1 MRWKRS
7 KTSGPPQF
15 GQRGPSSSP
24 ECDAGRSDATV
35 PGCQFQIRFDV
46 FQRFED
52 RGADVVEIDVRTAT
66 QETVMSNLLQT
77 RGQHVLQEAVGCVS
91 MHRSDAN
98 SSGRKT
104 RKWCVKTHPAS
115 LIAVTTILQKVDSSA
130 TRKLVYRMSFDESV
144 IVLTTQHGSAS
155 QLCNLLPLR
164 GPVCKQTRLPEFR
177 VRPGYWHSIH

>member
-52 RGADVVEIDVRTAT
+52 RGADVVEIDVRTAA

-77 RGQHVLQEAVGCVS
+77 RGQHVLQETS
-91 MHRSDAN
+91 QELEHR
-98 SSGRKT
+98 R
-104 RKWCVKTHPAS
+104 
-115 LIAVTTILQKVDSSA
+115 
-130 TRKLVYRMSFDESV
+130 V
-144 IVLTTQHGSAS
+144 ISRSRCSPPLT
-155 QLCNLLPLR
+155 
-164 GPVCKQTRLPEFR
+164 
-177 VRPGYWHSIH
+177 